1 MSSVRSKTYS
11 ARAASHTNATAKRLL
26 HLMDRKQTNL
36 SLSADVTKKA
46 DLLKLADLLGPY
58 ICVLKTHIDIVEDF
72 DHDLVDKLTVIA
84 AKHDFL
90 IFEDRK
96 FADIGN
102 TVKLQYSSGV
112 HKIASWSHITNAH
125 PIPGDGIV
133 QGLSEVGLPLGRSLL
148 LLAEM
153 SSKGSLAR
161 GDYTLEAFR
170 MAQRHRAFCIGF
182 IGQQRLED
190 SDPTKF
196 AAAEGEDFVYMT
208 PGVGLDVKGDSLGQ
222 VYRTPRQV
230 ILESG
235 CDVIIVGRGI
245 YGSLGNGGGDLDVVE
260 VAKSYK
266 KAGWEAYLERIGQKN
281 GSA

>member
-1 MSSVRSKTYS
+1 MTSISTKT
-11 ARAASHTNATAKRLL
+11 
-26 HLMDRKQTNL
+26 TNL

-46 DLLKLADLLGPY
+46 DVLKLAELLGPY
-58 ICVLKTHIDIVEDF
+58 ICVLKTS
-72 DHDLVDKLTVIA
+72 DHDLVEKLTAIA

-133 QGLSEVGLPLGRSLL
+133 QGLAEVGEPLGRGLL

-153 SSKGSLAR
+153 SSSGSLAR
-161 GDYTLEAFR
+161 GDYTREAFA
-170 MAQRHRAFCIGF
+170 MARRHRKFCIGF
-182 IGQQRLED
+182 IGQRRIED
-190 SDPTKF
+190 GGDVQMAAKSD
-196 AAAEGEDFVYMT
+196 G
-208 PGVGLDVKGDSLGQ
+208 LGQ
-222 VYRTPRQV
+222 TYRTPRDV
-230 ILESG
+230 VLGSG

-245 YGSLGNGGGDLDVVE
+245 YANMGKDASDLDI
-260 VAKSYK
+260 VAIARSYK
-266 KAGWEAYLERIGQKN
+266 EAGWDAYIERTGQK
-281 GSA
+281 A